1 MLEKGL
7 GFATRKLLCNV
18 CSNSCIFNLIP
29 QSNIFQRL
37 EEILTPQV
45 QVKMQAKKIILE
57 AYGIFPYVIC
67 IPAWYKS
74 EWGLI
79 NAEHNLTFLMD

>member
-1 MLEKGL
+1 MYHVL
-7 GFATRKLLCNV
+7 
-18 CSNSCIFNLIP
+18 
-29 QSNIFQRL
+29 
-37 EEILTPQV
+37 
-45 QVKMQAKKIILE
+45 LE